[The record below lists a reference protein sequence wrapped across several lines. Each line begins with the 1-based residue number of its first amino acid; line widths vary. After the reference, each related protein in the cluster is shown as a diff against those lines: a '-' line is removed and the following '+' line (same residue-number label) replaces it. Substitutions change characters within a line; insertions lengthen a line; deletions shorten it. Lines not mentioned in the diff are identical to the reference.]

1 MSTHYGANVHANG
14 IRQHYLYFGM
24 HEGQTTSPQ
33 NLIIIP
39 GITSPAITWAFVGKQ
54 LGRHFNTYI
63 LDVRGRGLSEQSE
76 QLDYGVD
83 VQAKDVIDLTAQLG
97 LKNFILLGHSMG
109 ARIAAR
115 AARQQLPGLERLIL
129 VDPPV
134 SGPDRRPYPAN
145 LSWYVDSM
153 KAARKG
159 CSAEDMRAYC
169 PSWTDEQ
176 LALRAEWL
184 HTCDERAVI
193 ESFNDFH
200 TEDFHSDLP
209 FLHIPTLL
217 MRAEHG
223 DVIRDEDVQ
232 EITSLAP
239 SITAV
244 CVANAGHMIPWDNEA
259 GFYAALGE
267 FLNVDF
273 TS

>member
-1 MSTHYGANVHANG
+1 MTHYGANVHANG

-24 HEGQTTSPQ
+24 DQAKATTTQ

-39 GITSPAITWAFVGKQ
+39 GITSPAITWAFVGTQ

-63 LDVRGRGLSEQSE
+63 VDVRGRGLSEQSE

-83 VQAKDVIDLTAQLG
+83 AQAKDVIDFTAQLG

-159 CSAEDMRAYC
+159 CSAEDIRAYC

-209 FLHIPTLL
+209 SLHIPTLL